1 MAAEVVDVPESNR
14 YEIREDGTVLGYA
27 EYTRTE
33 HEISFTHTVVEPEY
47 GGRGLAGQLI
57 RFALDDA
64 RAHENTVLPFCP
76 FVKAFIGKHREY
88 VDLVPERQRGRF
100 DLQ

>member
-1 MAAEVVDVPESNR
+1 MADVVDVPERNR
-14 YEIREDGTVLGYA
+14 YEIREDGTTLGYA
-27 EYTRTE
+27 EYKRE
-33 HEISFTHTVVEPEY
+33 GSGISFLHTIVEPEY

-64 RAHENTVLPFCP
+64 RSREETVLPYCP
-76 FVKAFIGKHREY
+76 FVKAFIKKHPDY

-100 DLQ
+100 DL